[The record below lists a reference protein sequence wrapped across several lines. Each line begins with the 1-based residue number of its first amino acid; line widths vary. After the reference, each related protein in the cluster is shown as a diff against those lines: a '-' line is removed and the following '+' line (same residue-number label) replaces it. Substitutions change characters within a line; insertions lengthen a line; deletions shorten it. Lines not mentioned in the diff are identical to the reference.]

1 MSLHNILKTLREPKY
16 FLVFLITTVL
26 IGWLYIWPLTNQEMY
41 DAIGWMFAILFPIFV
56 GLIVSLQIYNIS
68 ERKTCP
74 TSATSGGIL
83 GGVTGIITVGCPAC
97 PLILL
102 SWLGLGVGSTG
113 GFLGGAW
120 LKLVSLVVLLI
131 SVYWASK

>member
-1 MSLHNILKTLREPKY
+1 MSLHNILKNLREPKY
-16 FLVFLITTVL
+16 FLIFLITTVL
-26 IGWLYIWPLTNQEMY
+26 IGWLYIGPLTNQDAY

-83 GGVTGIITVGCPAC
+83 GVVVGIITVGCPAC

-102 SWLGLGVGSTG
+102 SWFGCRGNWWISWRALAKIGKFDCSAYIGLLG
-113 GFLGGAW
+113 F
-120 LKLVSLVVLLI
+120 
-131 SVYWASK
+131 